1 MHTPSQHKT
10 YYYYYFYMQAKKE
23 GEMGPSEPAHAV
35 KMVESA
41 IVGHPTQPQTSQWNE
56 IGEPLLSQTIFK
68 K

>member
-1 MHTPSQHKT
+1 
-10 YYYYYFYMQAKKE
+10 MQAKKE
-23 GEMGPSEPAHAV
+23 GEMGWSEPAHAV

-56 IGEPLLSQTIFK
+56 IREPLLSQTILK